1 MPFESFV
8 NSERCK
14 TSNRKRQNP
23 ICLRALLIQ
32 KDVKLQC
39 LYELYLTGLRALLIQ
54 KAVKLLP
61 LPSCV
66 HFSLRALLIQKDVK
80 PLQQLPNL
88 PLV

>member
-1 MPFESFV
+1 MLIQKDV
-8 NSERCK
+8 KLALKNK
-14 TSNRKRQNP
+14 KQQKG
-23 ICLRALLIQ
+23 LRALLIQ

-54 KAVKLLP
+54 K
-61 LPSCV
+61 
-66 HFSLRALLIQKDVK
+66 DVK